1 MTLLSAPVAPGSI
14 RPRAGLRRALL
25 GAAALLLAAGAAIA
39 GPLDRELLKL
49 AADAKL
55 GSAVAGVAIY
65 DATTGEE
72 LGSMN
77 ERRALIPASNLKLL
91 TSGTALLVLGPDF
104 EFRTR
109 IVRDGDRIVVI
120 GAGDPAFG
128 DSELLG
134 EMKITANEF
143 VDRLAQPIIE
153 AGGHVREV
161 VIDDR
166 AFDREAVHP
175 TWPKGQLH
183 RWYCAEVSGLNFH
196 ANVIE
201 VFATCRSATGIPSV
215 RKAPDAPWL
224 EVNVT
229 ARCAGKGA
237 STALDVQREPGSN
250 RFTLSGTLVGSID
263 EPIRCSLTD
272 PALVFGR
279 LLADRLHAAGMDAA
293 ATTATS
299 PATQSPDAVP
309 GGANAPT
316 QRTGIV
322 VRLAEPGEVFN
333 PSKQLAVVRTPLQR
347 VLERCNVDSHNLYAE
362 ALLKRI
368 GREVTGQPGSWSNGA
383 AVVRM
388 QVNEKVGTESGSLLM
403 VDGSGMSAENNV
415 SPMLM
420 GRWLVALNQ
429 NERVRDMFI
438 ESLPKPGE
446 GTLRRRFQDRLP
458 GEVRAKS
465 GFINNV
471 RAFSGYVTSEGGRR
485 VAYSIIINNTNAA
498 PPGKVVEFSED
509 TVAAIARY
517 LDRQERDDRPARPN
531 AQPSSKSGSR

>member
-1 MTLLSAPVAPGSI
+1 MTPSTAPIAHRSP
-14 RPRAGLRRALL
+14 RPRAGLRRGLL

-39 GPLDRELLKL
+39 APLDRELLKL

-72 LGSMN
+72 LGTMN
-77 ERRALIPASNLKLL
+77 ERRALTPASNLKLL

-134 EMKITANEF
+134 EMKVSANEF
-143 VDRLAQPIIE
+143 VDRLAQPIID
-153 AGGHVREV
+153 AGGPVREV
-161 VIDDR
+161 IIDDR
-166 AFDREAVHP
+166 VFDREAVHP

-201 VFATCRSATGIPSV
+201 VFATCRSGSGVPSV

-224 EVNVT
+224 EMNVT
-229 ARCAGKGA
+229 ARCAGKSA
-237 STALDVQREPGSN
+237 STTLDVQREPGFN

-279 LLADRLHAAGMDAA
+279 LLADRLHAAGLDSV
-293 ATTATS
+293 AT
-299 PATQSPDAVP
+299 PANTPTDAVP
-309 GGANAPT
+309 GGAVAPA

-322 VRLAEPGEVFN
+322 VRLAEPSEVFN

-368 GREVTGQPGSWSNGA
+368 GREVTGQPGSWSNGT

-388 QVNEKVGTESGSLLM
+388 QVNEKLGTDSGSLLM
-403 VDGSGMSAENNV
+403 VDGSGMSAENTV

-420 GRWLVALNQ
+420 ARWLVALNQ
-429 NERVRDMFI
+429 NERVRDMFV

-471 RAFSGYVTSEGGRR
+471 RAFSGYVTSVGGRR

-509 TVAAIARY
+509 AVAAIARY
-517 LDRQERDDRPARPN
+517 LDRQERDDKPAAPARPA
-531 AQPSSKSGSR
+531 AQPASKSGGR

>member
-1 MTLLSAPVAPGSI
+1 MTPSTAPIAHRSP
-14 RPRAGLRRALL
+14 RPRAGLRRGLL

-39 GPLDRELLKL
+39 APLDRELLKL

-72 LGSMN
+72 LGTMN
-77 ERRALIPASNLKLL
+77 ERRALTPASNLKLL

-134 EMKITANEF
+134 EMKVSANEF
-143 VDRLAQPIIE
+143 VDRLAQPIID
-153 AGGHVREV
+153 AGGPVREV
-161 VIDDR
+161 IIDDR
-166 AFDREAVHP
+166 VFDREAVHP

-201 VFATCRSATGIPSV
+201 VFATCRSGSGVPSV

-224 EVNVT
+224 EMNVT
-229 ARCAGKGA
+229 ARCAGKSA
-237 STALDVQREPGSN
+237 STTLDVQREPGFN

-279 LLADRLHAAGMDAA
+279 LLADRLHAAGLDSV
-293 ATTATS
+293 AT
-299 PATQSPDAVP
+299 PANTPTDAVP
-309 GGANAPT
+309 GGAIASA

-322 VRLAEPGEVFN
+322 VRLAEPSEVFN

-368 GREVTGQPGSWSNGA
+368 GREVTGQPGSWSNGT

-388 QVNEKVGTESGSLLM
+388 QVNEKLGTDSGSLLM
-403 VDGSGMSAENNV
+403 VDGSGMSAENTV

-420 GRWLVALNQ
+420 ARWLVALNQ
-429 NERVRDMFI
+429 NERVRDMFV

-458 GEVRAKS
+458 GEIRAKS

-471 RAFSGYVTSEGGRR
+471 RAFSGYVTSVGGRR

-509 TVAAIARY
+509 AVAAIARY
-517 LDRQERDDRPARPN
+517 LDRQERDDKPAAPARPA
-531 AQPSSKSGSR
+531 AQPASKSGGR

>member
-1 MTLLSAPVAPGSI
+1 MTPSTAPIAHRSP
-14 RPRAGLRRALL
+14 RPRAGLRRVLL

-39 GPLDRELLKL
+39 APLDRELLKL

-72 LGSMN
+72 LGTMN
-77 ERRALIPASNLKLL
+77 ERRALTPASNLKLL

-134 EMKITANEF
+134 EMKVSANEF
-143 VDRLAQPIIE
+143 VDRLAQPIID
-153 AGGHVREV
+153 AGGPVREV
-161 VIDDR
+161 IIDDR
-166 AFDREAVHP
+166 VFDREAVHP

-201 VFATCRSATGIPSV
+201 VFATCRSGSGVPSV

-224 EVNVT
+224 EMNVT

-237 STALDVQREPGSN
+237 STALDVQREPGFN

-279 LLADRLHAAGMDAA
+279 LLADRLHAAGLDSV
-293 ATTATS
+293 AT
-299 PATQSPDAVP
+299 PANTPTDAVP
-309 GGANAPT
+309 GGAIASA

-322 VRLAEPGEVFN
+322 VRLAEPSEVFN

-368 GREVTGQPGSWSNGA
+368 GREVTGQPGSWSNGT

-388 QVNEKVGTESGSLLM
+388 QVNEKLGTDSGSLLM
-403 VDGSGMSAENNV
+403 VDGSGMSAENTV

-420 GRWLVALNQ
+420 ARWLVALNQ
-429 NERVRDMFI
+429 NERVRDMFV

-471 RAFSGYVTSEGGRR
+471 RAFSGYVTSVGGRR

-509 TVAAIARY
+509 AVAAIARY
-517 LDRQERDDRPARPN
+517 LDRQERDDKPAAPARPA
-531 AQPSSKSGSR
+531 AQPASKSGGR